1 MIPSAP
7 LDGQRYPMSDT
18 QQLSSL
24 PLEVRV
30 HDCRAIKDATI
41 VVDGLTVL
49 CGPNACGKSTLAR
62 ILRDGVTLSLEYR
75 DWLRGG
81 VMRQARNTLLLPLVD
96 CLLQSDSQP
105 AALSSLSEEGLFVER
120 LSAQQANDLLERIG
134 KIVTLFLTSFPLFK
148 TENGRRALEAL
159 KRRLNCSCSS
169 QTEFK
174 GWLAQ
179 RLADVSADLGA
190 VEATP
195 LSRQKARECG
205 WHSGYLWEGDAQIR
219 EGGSLIFSYQGAQV
233 VQEGDFFSVKRVLCL
248 ESPYKDEPSFANG
261 RLSIGSNTLPVADIH
276 SPINPI
282 PDFFSALGGDV
293 VLAKNPVGQDEWQYQ
308 RLDGLRIPLSLC
320 ATGMRALSS
329 LALLYAYGCLNED
342 TVLIIDEPEA
352 HLHPAWIVEYAR
364 ILVLVAKRLRVRLL
378 LASHSPDM
386 MEALRAFALSANLAA
401 NTHFYLATAADTP
414 YQFVYTDHG
423 VKIGAVFD
431 SFNTSFSGI
440 ETLSKQAF

>member
-1 MIPSAP
+1 
-7 LDGQRYPMSDT
+7 MSDT
-18 QQLSSL
+18 PPLSSL

-30 HDCRAIKDATI
+30 HDCRAIKDASI

-81 VMRQARNTLLLPLVD
+81 VMRQARNTLLLPLAD
-96 CLLQSDSQP
+96 CLLQSGSQP
-105 AALSSLSEEGLFVER
+105 AALSSLSEYGPFVER
-120 LSAQQANDLLERIG
+120 LSARQANDALERIG
-134 KIVTLFLTSFPLFK
+134 TIVTLFLNCFPLLK
-148 TENGRRALEAL
+148 TEDGRRALEAL
-159 KRRLNCSCSS
+159 KRRLNCSCST
-169 QTEFK
+169 QEAFK
-174 GWLAQ
+174 VWLNH
-179 RLADVSADLGA
+179 RLTDISTDLGA

-205 WHSGYLWEGDAQIR
+205 WHSSYLWEGEAQIS
-219 EGGSLIFSYQGAQV
+219 EGGSPIFAYQGKQV
-233 VQEGDFFSVKRVLCL
+233 VREGYFFSVKRVLCL
-248 ESPYKDEPSFANG
+248 ESPYRDLPSFADG

-276 SPINPI
+276 TPINPI
-282 PDFFSALGGDV
+282 PDFFSVLGGDV
-293 VLAKNPVGQDEWQYQ
+293 VLAKNPLGQDEWQYRRQ
-308 RLDGLRIPLSLC
+308 DGLRIPLSLC

-329 LALLYAYGCLNED
+329 LALLHAYGSLNED

-378 LASHSPDM
+378 IASHSPDM
-386 MEALRAFALSANLAA
+386 MEALRAFTLSANFAA
-401 NTHFYLATAADTP
+401 NTHFYFASAADTP

-423 VKIGAVFD
+423 VKIGEIFD

-440 ETLSKQAF
+440 ESLSKQAF